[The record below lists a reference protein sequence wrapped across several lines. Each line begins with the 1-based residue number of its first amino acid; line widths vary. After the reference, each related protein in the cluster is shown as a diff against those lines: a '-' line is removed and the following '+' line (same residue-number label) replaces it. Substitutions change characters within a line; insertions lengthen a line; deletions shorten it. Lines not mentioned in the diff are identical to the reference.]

1 MGLEIA
7 ILGPLEPRSGG
18 EVLQVPA
25 GKQRALLSL
34 LAVRAPHPVA
44 AEVAAEALWPEAPP
58 AEATRSLQVTVS
70 RLRRSLAAAGAP
82 VETLASGYRL
92 AVAGDAIDAR
102 RFEALVER
110 ARAARAHDA
119 PAARRLLDDALTLW
133 RGPAL
138 ADVAFEAFAQGEI
151 ARLEELRLVALEERL
166 DARLATG
173 EAAPVVG
180 ELEQL
185 AAEHPSRERLVGLLM
200 LALYRSGRQADALAA
215 YTHAR
220 RRLDEELGL
229 EPSAELQ
236 RLQGAILR
244 QDESLATAGAEERP
258 PEGVVTMLFTDI
270 EGSTRMAR
278 AAGAAWPDALAI
290 HHDVVAGAVQD
301 AGGHVDGSE
310 GDALFAYFVDPN
322 SAVTAAA
329 AAQAA
334 LRAREWPG
342 ALGELR
348 VRMGIHTG
356 LVSRSATG
364 YGGLE
369 VHLNARI
376 AAAGHGGQV
385 VVSAATRALL
395 DDELEL
401 ADMGEHRL
409 KDFPA
414 PERLWLL
421 RHDERGPDDFPPL
434 RTEPVRPT
442 NLPADARRLIGR
454 EAELEALWDMLT
466 GRERLVTI
474 LGFGGTGKTRLAL
487 AAAEGLLSAFEGG
500 VWLVRLAGVR
510 EPDALVPAIA
520 ATLEVGDDEVGGQG
534 EAVAGR
540 LRARPTLL
548 VLDNFEQIVE
558 AAATV
563 AGLLDQAPGCRV
575 LVTSQLPLRIGHE
588 RLLRL
593 APLQEQAAV
602 RLFAERARLVAP
614 DFDLAEQDET
624 VTAICDRLDGMP
636 LAIALAAARVAALAP
651 RELHARPDHSLTLIA
666 RGPRDLAE
674 RHRSLRA
681 ALEWTHDLLERAERT
696 LFARLGAF
704 AGPAPLD
711 AIEAVAAVPGDHG
724 PVDAVDALSG
734 LIDASLVR
742 RVDDRDHGVRYTV
755 PQAARDFA
763 AEQLTAS
770 GEEHT
775 VRCAHAV
782 HLAVLGEAC
791 HGIGDADAVR
801 ARVFALDAELRPAL
815 AWTRAH
821 DHELH
826 ARLAVAL
833 GITLN
838 DSGRSRD
845 AYTELGVVLDRTG
858 IAGATGGMAALLRAF
873 AALMI
878 GAPSEGEPLIEPG
891 LAALRATGDE
901 SVLMLGL
908 KLAGLFRNFDDDPER
923 AVAYSSE
930 ELAIARRRGHVG
942 DLASAL
948 LGQAGCL
955 TALGRLDEAEP
966 LFDELAALL
975 PQVGDSTFSPDGVL
989 ADIAFERG
997 EWARAA
1003 QLYAE
1008 SAMRTG
1014 HQRSALVMHLGCTAY
1029 ALAHL
1034 GADEPALELEA
1045 AAASIAETIGEP
1057 SVDKLMAKHMWVLDD
1072 ARARV
1077 PQDRAARAVRRGRE
1091 LPESDAGARAVEL
1104 SLAAY
1109 PAR

>member
-1 MGLEIA
+1 M
-7 ILGPLEPRSGG
+7 R
-18 EVLQVPA
+18 PA
-25 GKQRALLSL
+25 RRGR
-34 LAVRAPHPVA
+34 
-44 AEVAAEALWPEAPP
+44 
-58 AEATRSLQVTVS
+58 TRS
-70 RLRRSLAAAGAP
+70 RSTTTWL
-82 VETLASGYRL
+82 S
-92 AVAGDAIDAR
+92 
-102 RFEALVER
+102 
-110 ARAARAHDA
+110 
-119 PAARRLLDDALTLW
+119 
-133 RGPAL
+133 
-138 ADVAFEAFAQGEI
+138 
-151 ARLEELRLVALEERL
+151 
-166 DARLATG
+166 
-173 EAAPVVG
+173 
-180 ELEQL
+180 
-185 AAEHPSRERLVGLLM
+185 S
-200 LALYRSGRQADALAA
+200 
-215 YTHAR
+215 
-220 RRLDEELGL
+220 
-229 EPSAELQ
+229 
-236 RLQGAILR
+236 
-244 QDESLATAGAEERP
+244 
-258 PEGVVTMLFTDI
+258 
-270 EGSTRMAR
+270 
-278 AAGAAWPDALAI
+278 
-290 HHDVVAGAVQD
+290 AVQD

-310 GDALFAYFVDPN
+310 GDALFAYFVDP
-322 SAVTAAA
+322 SAALAAAA

-342 ALGELR
+342 AVDELR

-369 VHLNARI
+369 VHLAARI

-395 DDELEL
+395 DAGAEL

-421 RHDERGPDDFPPL
+421 LHDERGPGDFPPL

-487 AAAEGLLSAFEGG
+487 AAAGGLLSAFEGG

-520 ATLEVGDDEVGGQG
+520 AALEVGDAEVDGQG
-534 EAVAGR
+534 EAVARR
-540 LRARPTLL
+540 LRARPALL

-593 APLQEQAAV
+593 TPLPEQAAV
-602 RLFAERARLVAP
+602 RLFAERVRLAAP
-614 DFDLAEQDET
+614 DLDLAEQRET
-624 VTAICDRLDGMP
+624 VMAICERLDGMP
-636 LAIALAAARVAALAP
+636 LAIELAAARVAALAP
-651 RELHARPDHSLTLIA
+651 GELLARLDQSLTLLA

-681 ALEWTHDLLERAERT
+681 ALEWTHALLEPEERI
-696 LFARLGAF
+696 LLARLAAF

-711 AIEAVAAVPGDHG
+711 AVEAVAAVTGDYG

-770 GEEHT
+770 GEEHA
-775 VRCAHAV
+775 VRSAHAV

-791 HGIGDADAVR
+791 RGVDPDAVR

-815 AWTRAH
+815 TWTRAH

-833 GITLN
+833 GVTLN
-838 DSGRSRD
+838 DSGRSHD
-845 AYTELGVVLDRTG
+845 AFTELGVVLDRTG
-858 IAGATGGMAALLRAF
+858 ITGATGGLAAVLRAC

-878 GAPSEGEPLIEPG
+878 GAPAEGEPLIEPG
-891 LAALRATGDE
+891 LAALRAARDE
-901 SVLMLGL
+901 SPLLLGL
-908 KLAGLFRNFDDDPER
+908 RRASLFRYFDDDPER
-923 AVAYSSE
+923 GLEHSSDA
-930 ELAIARRRGHVG
+930 LAIAHTREHVG
-942 DLASAL
+942 DLAEAL
-948 LGQAGCL
+948 LGQAACL
-955 TALGRLDEAEP
+955 TNLGRLDEAES
-966 LFDELAALL
+966 LFDELAALM
-975 PQVGDSTFSPDGVL
+975 PRVGDSTFSPDGVL
-989 ADIAFERG
+989 ADIALERG

-1008 SAMRTG
+1008 SARRTG
-1014 HQRSALVMHLGCTAY
+1014 HMRSTLVMYLGCTAI
-1029 ALAHL
+1029 ALAYC
-1034 GADEPALELEA
+1034 GADEQALELEA
-1045 AAASIAETIGEP
+1045 AAASIAEAIGEP
-1057 SVDKLMAKHMWVLDD
+1057 SVDKLMAKHVWVMDE

-1077 PQDRAARAVRRGRE
+1077 PQDRATLAVSRGRE
-1091 LPESDAGARAVEL
+1091 LPESEAGARAVEL
-1104 SLAAY
+1104 SLAASA
-1109 PAR
+1109 ARSGTG